1 MEAPGGITKSVLE
14 SLRALPLEASTH
26 DLAAVTSSA
35 PSGGLASPTAALRSA
50 VLRSTTLALAGRET
64 SRPPML
70 KRQARPRALDLRGII
85 ASPERTHLAAR
96 RAAKTASNTSAR
108 AAHVMGRACSGTRIP
123 LPTPASRHHTTTAVK
138 RKARPGPTAARR
150 KVAREASTKGGATSG
165 SPRETPEPSAGG
177 GRRATKLSMPLPVYM
192 AAAAAAAGRARHTTR
207 HKAHLAAPVD
217 GGASSTCS
225 RHQRRP

>member
-14 SLRALPLEASTH
+14 SLRVFPLEASTH

-64 SRPPML
+64 QRPPML
-70 KRQARPRALDLRGII
+70 KRQVRSRALDLRGII
-85 ASPERTHLAAR
+85 VERTHLAAR

-150 KVAREASTKGGATSG
+150 KVTTEASTKGGATSG
-165 SPRETPEPSAGG
+165 SPRETPDPSAGG

-192 AAAAAAAGRARHTTR
+192 AAAAAAAGRAGHTR

>member
-64 SRPPML
+64 QRPPML

-150 KVAREASTKGGATSG
+150 KVTTEASTKGGATSG
-165 SPRETPEPSAGG
+165 SPRETTDHSAGG

-192 AAAAAAAGRARHTTR
+192 AAAAAAAGRARHTR